1 MRFFGLFMIRKQFSV
16 LGTENVPGMKGSFFW
31 RARFSLFSSSFS
43 VFFAFLC
50 RFLPIL
56 SHSALLC
63 PFSAIFCPFLPI
75 AVPLCSSLSFL
86 CHFLSFSVLL
96 CPFYVIFCPFL
107 SLLCS
112 PSPFLVFPIIS
123 RVPLHFPWL
132 LCIIP
137 NRLHNHRRV
146 PDIKCFAIE
155 MDKSQ

>member
-1 MRFFGLFMIRKQFSV
+1 MRFFGLFMIRKPFSV

-75 AVPLCSSLSFL
+75 SVSPLF
-86 CHFLSFSVLL
+86 FFVIL

-112 PSPFLVFPIIS
+112 PSPFLVYPIII

-132 LCIIP
+132 FCIIP